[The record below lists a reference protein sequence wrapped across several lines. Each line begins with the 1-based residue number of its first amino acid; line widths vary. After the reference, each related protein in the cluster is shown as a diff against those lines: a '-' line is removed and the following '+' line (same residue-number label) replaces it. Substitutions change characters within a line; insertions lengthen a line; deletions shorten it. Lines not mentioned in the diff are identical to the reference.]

1 MSCPVPK
8 ISLPTLLK
16 LHYIT
21 IEKKNRQFLL
31 KKTSVLILY
40 MSNTTAG
47 VVNVGFSFR
56 TSINQYISLKQ
67 CKQTLTLVTLCD
79 RRQQRWQL

>member
-21 IEKKNRQFLL
+21 IKKNRQFLL
-31 KKTSVLILY
+31 KKTSVYTLY
-40 MSNTTAG
+40 MGNATAG

-79 RRQQRWQL
+79 RRQQRGQL

>member
-21 IEKKNRQFLL
+21 IEKKTPISAEENLCVN
-31 KKTSVLILY
+31 T

-79 RRQQRWQL
+79 RRQQRW